1 MTISEEFISVEED
14 FEAAPS
20 YPTVFGVTLT
30 PTISGAL
37 LAVVGLGLGGYLFTS
52 FVTPAMQKHDEL
64 TAKQNEKQNLVQQK
78 SASMAQKQQVETELT
93 KAKQQK
99 ADVLTLFANEST
111 LDTLLIDLNRL
122 VQSVN
127 GKQNATAKLKKF
139 TPANQSAETISD
151 GSLGSDVNGKLK
163 RRIVDI
169 NISGTFDQTQE
180 IFRSIER
187 LQPLLIVRD
196 YQSTMVAA
204 TNKDGKP
211 VGGAPNID
219 TSFKLQALIPVSPE
233 EAAAAAAAAAKAAEA
248 KK

>member
-14 FEAAPS
+14 LEAAPS

-37 LAVVGLGLGGYLFTS
+37 LAVVGVCLGGYLFTS
-52 FVTPAMQKHDEL
+52 FVTPAMQQHDEL

-78 SASMAQKQQVETELT
+78 SASMAQKQQVEAELA
-93 KAKQQK
+93 KAKRQK
-99 ADVLTLFANEST
+99 TDVLALFSNEST

-127 GKQNATAKLKKF
+127 GKQSATAKLKKF

-151 GSLGSDVNGKLK
+151 GSFGTEVNGKLK

-169 NISGTFDQTQE
+169 NISGTFEQTQS
-180 IFRSIER
+180 ILRSIER

-196 YQSTMVAA
+196 YQSNMVVA
-204 TNKDGKP
+204 TDKDGKRAA
-211 VGGAPNID
+211 GAPNID

-233 EAAAAAAAAAKAAEA
+233 EAAAAAAAAKPAEE